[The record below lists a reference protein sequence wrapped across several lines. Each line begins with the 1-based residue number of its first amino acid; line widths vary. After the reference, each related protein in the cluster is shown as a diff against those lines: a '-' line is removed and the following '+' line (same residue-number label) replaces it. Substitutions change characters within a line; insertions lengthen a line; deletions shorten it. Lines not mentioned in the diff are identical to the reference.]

1 VRSSPGNWLS
11 QPSGSFDHVRLV
23 TKVARLYHEQK
34 LRQPEI
40 ASRLHISQPRVS
52 RLLRQAVE
60 MGIVQTTVV
69 APRSIFSDLEQAI
82 EDRYGLG
89 EAVVVDTG
97 DAGDE
102 RGLLPAL
109 GAAAGQYLH
118 TTLLGGDTIGISSWS
133 STLLA
138 TVDAMK
144 PKPVPVADQVVQVL
158 GGVGAA
164 EAQVQASRL
173 TAGLA
178 RLTGAVPVFLPAPGL
193 VASAATRDAL
203 SEDPSVA
210 GVLDL
215 YRSLSVMLVGIGS
228 LEPSELLVQSG
239 NAIAPED
246 QDTLRRAG
254 AVGDICLRFFDAAGL
269 PVVTGLND
277 RIVGISAHDLR
288 AVPRTIAVAGGDRKI
303 GAVRAALL
311 GRWLNVL
318 ITDLRTA
325 QALAD

>member
-1 VRSSPGNWLS
+1 MRPSPGNWLS
-11 QPSGSFDHVRLV
+11 QPAGSFDHVRLV
-23 TKVARLYHEQK
+23 TKVARLYHEQH

-40 ASRLHISQPRVS
+40 AARLHISQPRVS

-60 MGIVQTTVV
+60 MGIVRTSVV
-69 APRSIFSDLEQAI
+69 PPRSIFSDLEQAI

-144 PKPVPVADQVVQVL
+144 PKPVQVADRVVQVL

-178 RLTGAVPVFLPAPGL
+178 RLTGAAPVFLSAPGL
-193 VASAATRDAL
+193 VASAATRSAL

-210 GVLDL
+210 SVLDL
-215 YRSLSVMLVGIGS
+215 YRSLSVLLVGVGS
-228 LEPSELLVQSG
+228 LEPSELLVRSG
-239 NAIAPED
+239 NAIAAVD
-246 QDTLRRAG
+246 LDTLRQAG
-254 AVGDICLRFFDAAGL
+254 AVGDICLRFFDAAGH
-269 PVVTGLND
+269 PVVTGLDD
-277 RIVGISAHDLR
+277 RVVGISTADLR

-311 GRWLNVL
+311 GKWLNVL

-325 QALAD
+325 RALAD